1 MVSNYFAGAS
11 GAVVINADVVVVV
24 IVMVCVGSG
33 GRMAGVLA
41 VARLIGLTL
50 AGAGRRT
57 SGRDRTAVAVH
68 NLASAA
74 AATAGSGSSVA
85 TVTHD
90 VRRVRRWWMVMVG
103 GGPGGSPGDREP

>member
-11 GAVVINADVVVVV
+11 GAVVINADVVVVVV

-57 SGRDRTAVAVH
+57 SGRDRAAVAVH
-68 NLASAA
+68 DLALAA
-74 AATAGSGSSVA
+74 AATGSGSSVA

-90 VRRVRRWWMVMVG
+90 VRRVRRRWMVMVG
-103 GGPGGSPGDREP
+103 SGPGGSPGDREP